1 MMNTFTNPFT
11 YGNPI
16 SDPVRFFGR
25 RVEVEQ
31 VYTRLLNAEFESSS
45 IVGERRTG
53 KTSLL
58 NYIAHPSTASARGL
72 DLSRYLFIY
81 ADLQMVDQ
89 KTTPTR
95 FWARL
100 LRRVAR
106 KVKDDELKAEFK
118 QAYEQEEI
126 DNYTL
131 DDLFY
136 STDERDLYFILLLD
150 EFENVT
156 ENTNFGTDFFYGLR
170 ALAIHHNLALIT
182 ASRQELITLCHSDAV
197 RASPFFNIFANIN
210 LPAFDEGEVRAML
223 EQSLEGTDMRF
234 TPVELALLFD
244 IAGYHPYFVQVAAH
258 FLFSAHARGMA
269 AQRREQFLLREF
281 REEAIPSL
289 ADYWHHSDDGEKI
302 VLTALALLARQG
314 KAGKQRFSLGRLEQL
329 YHRSDLTL
337 SRLRKRALVTVG
349 EQGYTLFSSVFGSW
363 IVAELTD
370 VMADAQSYE
379 EWLGANQSVLQRF
392 SRSTRDELREILPQI
407 KTGYRQLIVEWLSNP
422 QTWIDAATL
431 LRGAFGG

>member
-1 MMNTFTNPFT
+1 MTANPFT

-16 SDPVRFFGR
+16 SAPARFFGR
-25 RVEVEQ
+25 KAEVEQ

-45 IVGERRTG
+45 IVGERRMG

-58 NYIAHPSTASARGL
+58 NYIAHPSTAEAHGL
-72 DLSRYLFIY
+72 APDRYLFVY
-81 ADLQMVDQ
+81 VDLQMVDQ

-95 FWARL
+95 FWSRL

-106 KVKDDELKAEFK
+106 ELKDEELEAEFK
-118 QAYEQEEI
+118 QAVGQEEI

-131 DDLFY
+131 DDLF
-136 STDERDLYFILLLD
+136 SLSDEQDLHFILLLD

-156 ENTNFGTDFFYGLR
+156 ENANFDTDFFYGLR

-197 RASPFFNIFANIN
+197 RASPFFNIFANVN
-210 LPAFDEGEVRAML
+210 LPAFGEEEAL
-223 EQSLEGTDMRF
+223 ALIEQSLAETGVQFD
-234 TPVELALLFD
+234 PAELALVSD
-244 IAGYHPYFVQVAAH
+244 VAGTHPYFLQIAAH
-258 FLFSAHARGMA
+258 FLFAAHGKGDP
-269 AQRREQFLLREF
+269 AQERERYLLHEF
-281 REEAIPSL
+281 REEATPSL

-302 VLTALALLARQG
+302 VLSALALLAQQG
-314 KAGKQRFSLGRLEQL
+314 KAGKRRFSLGKLKEL

-337 SRLRKRALVTVG
+337 SRLEKRALLATG
-349 EQGYTLFSSVFGSW
+349 EEGYTLFSSVFGDW

-379 EWLGANQSVLQRF
+379 EWLAANQSALQRF
-392 SRSTRDELREILPQI
+392 SRSTREEIGEILPQI
-407 KTGYRQLIVEWLSNP
+407 KSGYRQFVVDWLSDP
-422 QTWIDAATL
+422 QTLVSAAAL
-431 LRGAFGG
+431 LRSVFA

>member
-1 MMNTFTNPFT
+1 MSTNPFT

-16 SDPVRFFGR
+16 SDPARFFGR
-25 RVEVEQ
+25 RDEVEQ

-58 NYIAHPSTASARGL
+58 SYIAHPSTAGAHGL
-72 DLSRYLFIY
+72 DPARYLFVY

-100 LRRVAR
+100 LRRIGR
-106 KVKDDELKAEFK
+106 KVKDDKLKAEFK
-118 QAYEQEEI
+118 QAGEQEEI

-136 STDERDLYFILLLD
+136 LTDERGLHFVLLLD

-156 ENTNFGTDFFYGLR
+156 ENANFGTDFFYGLR

-182 ASRQELITLCHSDAV
+182 ASRQELIALCHSDAV

-210 LPAFDEGEVRAML
+210 LPAFDEEEARGL
-223 EQSLEGTDMRF
+223 IEQSLEKTGVRF
-234 TPVELALLFD
+234 TPAELTLLFD
-244 IAGYHPYFVQVAAH
+244 IAGYHPYFLQAAAH
-258 FLFSAHARGMA
+258 FLFAAHARGMA

-281 REEAIPSL
+281 KEEAIPSL

-302 VLTALALLARQG
+302 VLSALALLAQQG
-314 KAGKQRFSLGRLEQL
+314 KAEERRFSLGRLKQL
-329 YHRSDLTL
+329 YNRSDLTL
-337 SRLRKRALVTVG
+337 SRLEKRALVTVG
-349 EQGYTLFSSVFGSW
+349 EEGYTLFSTVFGDW

-379 EWLGANQSVLQRF
+379 EWLEANQSAVLRL
-392 SRSTRDELREILPQI
+392 SRSARDEVREILPQI
-407 KTGYRQLIVEWLSNP
+407 KAGYRQFIVDWLSNP
-422 QTWIDAATL
+422 QTLISAATL
-431 LRGAFGG
+431 LRGALGG

>member
-1 MMNTFTNPFT
+1 MNMSTNPFT

-16 SDPVRFFGR
+16 SDPARFCGR
-25 RVEVEQ
+25 RAEVEQ

-58 NYIAHPSTASARGL
+58 NYIAHPTIASDHGL
-72 DLSRYLFIY
+72 DTTRHLFVY

-100 LRRVAR
+100 LRRIGR

-118 QAYEQEEI
+118 QASEQEEI

-136 STDERDLYFILLLD
+136 FTDERALHFVLLLD

-156 ENTNFGTDFFYGLR
+156 ENSNFGTDFFYGLR
-170 ALAIHHNLALIT
+170 ALAIHHNLALVT
-182 ASRQELITLCHSDAV
+182 ASRQELIALCHSDAV

-210 LPAFDEGEVRAML
+210 LPAFDEEDAGALLKR
-223 EQSLEGTDMRF
+223 SLKGTSVCF
-234 TPVELALLFD
+234 TPAEWALLFD
-244 IAGYHPYFVQVAAH
+244 VAGYHPYFLQAAAH
-258 FLFSAHARGMA
+258 FLFAAHARAMV
-269 AQRREQFLLREF
+269 AQQRERFLLREF
-281 REEAIPSL
+281 KEEAVPSL
-289 ADYWHHSDDGEKI
+289 ADYWHHSDEGEKI
-302 VLTALALLARQG
+302 VLSALALLARQG
-314 KAGKQRFSLGRLEQL
+314 KAGERRFSLSRLEQL

-337 SRLRKRALVTVG
+337 SRLEKRALVTVG
-349 EQGYTLFSSVFGSW
+349 EQGYTLFSSVFGDW
-363 IVAELTD
+363 IIAELTD

-379 EWLGANQSVLQRF
+379 EWLEANQSAVQRL
-392 SRSTRDELREILPQI
+392 SRSARDEVREILPQI
-407 KTGYRQLIVEWLSNP
+407 KTGYRQFVVDWLSNP
-422 QTWIDAATL
+422 QTLISAATL
-431 LRGAFGG
+431 LRGALGG

>member
-1 MMNTFTNPFT
+1 MSTNPFT

-16 SDPVRFFGR
+16 SDPARFFGR
-25 RVEVEQ
+25 LAEVEQ

-58 NYIAHPSTASARGL
+58 NYIAHSSTASARGL
-72 DLSRYLFIY
+72 DPNRYLFVY
-81 ADLQMVDQ
+81 TDLQMVDQ

-100 LRRVAR
+100 LRRIVR
-106 KVKDDELKAEFK
+106 KVTDDDELKAAFK
-118 QAYEQEEI
+118 QAGEMEEI

-131 DDLFY
+131 DDLFDF
-136 STDERDLYFILLLD
+136 TDERDHHFVLLLD

-182 ASRQELITLCHSDAV
+182 ASRQELIALCHSEAV

-210 LPAFDEGEVRAML
+210 LPAFDEEGARTLLKRSL
-223 EQSLEGTDMRF
+223 EQTGVRF
-234 TPVELALLFD
+234 TPTELTLLFD
-244 IAGYHPYFVQVAAH
+244 IAGTHPYFLQAAAH
-258 FLFSAHARGMA
+258 FLFAAHARGLA
-269 AQRREQFLLREF
+269 AQQREHFLMHEF
-281 REEAIPSL
+281 KEEAIPSL
-289 ADYWHHSDDGEKI
+289 ADYWRHSGDSEKI
-302 VLTALALLARQG
+302 VLTALALLAQQG
-314 KAGKQRFSLGRLEQL
+314 KAGERRFPPGRLKQL
-329 YHRSDLTL
+329 YNRSDLTL
-337 SRLRKRALVTVG
+337 SRLEKRALVTSG
-349 EQGYTLFSSVFGSW
+349 EKGYTLFSTVFGDW

-379 EWLGANQSVLQRF
+379 EWLEANQSAVQRL
-392 SRSTRDELREILPQI
+392 SRSARDEVREILPQI
-407 KTGYRQLIVEWLSNP
+407 KTGYRQFVVDWLSNP
-422 QTWIDAATL
+422 QTLISAATL
-431 LRGAFGG
+431 LRSVLGG